1 MKLKILCMDANGK
14 ISLTKREL
22 EQLLEESYQDG
33 VEEGRKMNYGGGQLA
48 VGGSG
53 EPYWVYGGTV
63 TSVTSGLSYDHNELE
78 GYKAARAT
86 AIEKEPSL
94 EDGYKISTVLNS
106 IATTATATQSVC

>member
-1 MKLKILCMDANGK
+1 MDANGK

-53 EPYWVYGGTV
+53 EPYWVYGS
-63 TSVTSGLSYDHNELE
+63 SVTCCSSNDYDELKT
-78 GYKAARAT
+78 YKSSCTT

-94 EDGYKISTVLNS
+94 EDSYKISTALNS

>member
-33 VEEGRKMNYGGGQLA
+33 VEEGRKMNYVGGQLA

-53 EPYWVYGGTV
+53 EPYWIYGS
-63 TSVTSGLSYDHNELE
+63 SVTCCNELE
-78 GYKAARAT
+78 TCKIAS
-86 AIEKEPSL
+86 IEKEPSL
-94 EDGYKISTVLNS
+94 EDGYKISTSLAS
-106 IATTATATQSVC
+106 ITTTATATQSVC

>member
-1 MKLKILCMDANGK
+1 MDANGK

-33 VEEGRKMNYGGGQLA
+33 VEEGRKMNYGGSQLT

-63 TSVTSGLSYDHNELE
+63 SSVTCCSSSHDYDEL
-78 GYKAARAT
+78 KTCAT

-94 EDGYKISTVLNS
+94 EDGYKISTSLAS
-106 IATTATATQSVC
+106 INTTATATQSVC